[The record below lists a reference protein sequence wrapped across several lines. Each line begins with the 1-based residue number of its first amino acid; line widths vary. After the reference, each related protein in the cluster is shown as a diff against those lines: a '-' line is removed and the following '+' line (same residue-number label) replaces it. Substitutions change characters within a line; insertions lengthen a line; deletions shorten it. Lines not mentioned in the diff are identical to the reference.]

1 MLRLRHDTGQRRG
14 TAFAPMHWTAQN
26 APTARVNSTV
36 PPAADPVSGQPAL
49 KSARVALSAFEPA
62 WHAFLLARRDLGPD
76 LAPYCATGLAA
87 PGVWRHELAGT
98 EEPKQAFARLLAL
111 AGEPSGR
118 RRLGAPRRR
127 GERAAPRRAARRR
140 ASPAAALFLG
150 PHHRLPPR
158 DWLATLI
165 APDCDDAA
173 PPIAALLAGRPM
185 NGPPPSPTV
194 CVCHGVS
201 QNVVRAAIERGA
213 CDVAA
218 VGEATRAGTGCGSC
232 RPEIAA
238 LLAAAEREAVAA

>member
-1 MLRLRHDTGQRRG
+1 MTRTGGVPRLMAHAPEPVLAVHPEDARGIADGALARIAGPHGEAVLRLRHDTGQRRG

-118 RRLGAPRRR
+118 RRLGAPGRR
-127 GERAAPRRAARRR
+127 GERAAPRRAARRPGVRPRRSSSARTTACRR
-140 ASPAAALFLG
+140 ATGS
-150 PHHRLPPR
+150 RR
-158 DWLATLI
+158 SSR
-165 APDCDDAA
+165 
-173 PPIAALLAGRPM
+173 PIATTRRRRS
-185 NGPPPSPTV
+185 PPCSP
-194 CVCHGVS
+194 
-201 QNVVRAAIERGA
+201 GA
-213 CDVAA
+213 
-218 VGEATRAGTGCGSC
+218 R
-232 RPEIAA
+232 
-238 LLAAAEREAVAA
+238 